1 MRIIVIGGGWSGCA
15 AAVAAARQGAE
26 VTLLERTDM
35 LLGTGLVGGIFR
47 NNGRFTA
54 AEEMIAMGGGEM
66 FHAMEACKTHTN
78 IEFPGHHHASLYNI
92 ATIEPEVQRVLARAG
107 VKVEYMK
114 RITDVEM
121 DGRRIVAVR
130 TKKNEGNERFEAD
143 AFVETTGTAAV
154 VNVCAQHGNGCS
166 MCILRCHTFGIRVG
180 IASRCGVKEID
191 GHKRDQIGAMS
202 GSCKLLKESL
212 SPEIVEELNRTGVVV
227 VPIPKTGNG
236 SGEKLEIKACQQY
249 ALPEYQDNIVLLNT
263 GHAKLM
269 TPYFPQADLRKVPG
283 FENARFEDPYSGGV
297 GNSIRFVG
305 MAPRDDAL
313 KVDNVDN
320 LFCAGEKAGLLV
332 GHTEAVVTGV
342 AGRPQRRALAARRSA
357 IGAARCAVHRRRDP
371 PCARGNADRKR
382 AGPEVHL
389 LGLGLFRAHEGARLV
404 HRRRRRDPAARRAG
418 WSDRCLRRAGGD
430 TGRDRAPQLRA
441 GRPGRHAG
449 RKLITGSGA
458 GSSRPHWRECGAG
471 RGGGRS
477 GWFSKSRH
485 KNRRAAGRDSS
496 SRTADTAA
504 PLRRR
509 DAVPEAA
516 ERLRRHEKWKQP
528 RA

>member
-1 MRIIVIGGGWSGCA
+1 MKIIVIGGGWSGCA

-26 VTLLERTDM
+26 VTILERTDN

-54 AEEMIAMGGGEM
+54 AEEMIAMGGGDM
-66 FHAMEACKTHTN
+66 FQAMEACKTHTDV
-78 IEFPGHHHASLYNI
+78 EFPGHHHASLYNI
-92 ATIEPEVQRVLARAG
+92 ATIEPEVQRVLAKAG
-107 VKVEYMK
+107 VEVLYQK

-143 AFVETTGTAAV
+143 AFVETTGTAGV
-154 VNVCAQHGNGCS
+154 VNVCAQYGNGCS

-191 GHKRDQIGAMS
+191 GHKGEQVGAMS

-212 SPEIVEELNRTGVVV
+212 SPGIVEELNRTGVVV
-227 VPIPKTGNG
+227 VPIPLTGNG

-249 ALPEYQDNIVLLNT
+249 AMPEYQDNIVLLNT

-269 TPYFPQADLRKVPG
+269 TPYFPQSDLRKVPG
-283 FENARFEDPYSGGV
+283 FENARFEDPYSGGI

-313 KVDNVDN
+313 KVDGVDN

-342 AGRPQRRALAARRSA
+342 LAGHNAARLLLGEAPLVLPDTLCIGDA
-357 IGAARCAVHRRRDP
+357 IRHVREEMQTE
-371 PCARGNADRKR
+371 K
-382 AGPEVHL
+382 
-389 LGLGLFRAHEGARLV
+389 GLGLKYTFSGSVYFERMKERGSYTVDVAAIRKRVDDAGMTDVFAEPVSTPVAPAL
-404 HRRRRRDPAARRAG
+404 RRFAPAAQA
-418 WSDRCLRRAGGD
+418 
-430 TGRDRAPQLRA
+430 TMQ
-441 GRPGRHAG
+441 
-449 RKLITGSGA
+449 
-458 GSSRPHWRECGAG
+458 
-471 RGGGRS
+471 
-477 GWFSKSRH
+477 
-485 KNRRAAGRDSS
+485 
-496 SRTADTAA
+496 
-504 PLRRR
+504 
-509 DAVPEAA
+509 V
-516 ERLRRHEKWKQP
+516 
-528 RA
+528 

>member
-1 MRIIVIGGGWSGCA
+1 MKIIVIGGGWSGCA
-15 AAVAAARQGAE
+15 AAVAAARQGAA

-66 FHAMEACKTHTN
+66 FQAMEACKTHTN
-78 IEFPGHHHASLYNI
+78 VEFPGHHHASLYNI
-92 ATIEPEVQRVLARAG
+92 ATIEPEVQRALAKAG
-107 VKVEYMK
+107 VEVLYQK

-154 VNVCAQHGNGCS
+154 VNVCAQYGNGCS

-180 IASRCGVKEID
+180 VAARCGVKEID
-191 GHKRDQIGAMS
+191 GRKRDQVGAMS

-212 SPEIVEELNRTGVVV
+212 SPEIVEELNRKGVVV
-227 VPIPKTGNG
+227 VPIPKTGDG

-283 FENARFEDPYSGGV
+283 FENARFEDPYSGGI

-313 KVDNVDN
+313 KVDGVDN

-342 AGRPQRRALAARRSA
+342 LAGHNAAR
-357 IGAARCAVHRRRDP
+357 
-371 PCARGNADRKR
+371 
-382 AGPEVHL
+382 HL
-389 LGLGLFRAHEGARLV
+389 LGEAPLVLPDTLCIGDAIRHVREEMQTEKGLGLKYTFSGSVYFERMKERGSYTVDVAEIRKRVDAAGMTGVFAEPIAAPVAPVLRSFA
-404 HRRRRRDPAARRAG
+404 PAA
-418 WSDRCLRRAGGD
+418 
-430 TGRDRAPQLRA
+430 Q
-441 GRPGRHAG
+441 
-449 RKLITGSGA
+449 
-458 GSSRPHWRECGAG
+458 
-471 RGGGRS
+471 
-477 GWFSKSRH
+477 
-485 KNRRAAGRDSS
+485 AA
-496 SRTADTAA
+496 TLAA
-504 PLRRR
+504 S
-509 DAVPEAA
+509 
-516 ERLRRHEKWKQP
+516 
-528 RA
+528 